1 LPRYRFD
8 AFLLSPRRR
17 ALLRDGHE
25 QPLIP
30 RYFDLLLFLVERRG
44 DAIHRRDIFDGVWT
58 DVVVSDAALSQAI
71 RTIRRTLGDDSREPR
86 FVRTVSRHGYSF
98 VHPGVI
104 EEPDEGPWPTAG
116 VDVGAGP
123 SLDQSTAR
131 ADTIEPLLE
140 RLTQPPRD
148 ASDTEDLRDAAEQLH
163 VLDTAEALR
172 RLGARLGH
180 ARARALLR
188 DARWDVPGAGPV
200 PLVGAPGALTAV
212 WYLVVLRVR
221 RAARLALARS
231 AAASAGGAL
240 AGACAGAAGG
250 GLLAFVPGGTAP
262 PQAVPVLG
270 AVGAAAGALGGAGV
284 GTGIALAESAV
295 RSQRM
300 LALVTGGA
308 IGGGAVG
315 LFVQWLSQWTLAVLV
330 GLVPT
335 IGGATEGLTLG
346 AAAALGYGLG
356 TAGVTGG
363 LAAPR
368 GRRRLTVVMLTATAC
383 GLAALALA
391 LTGHSLVGGTL
402 HAIAHASAGSQ
413 PLLTPLAHLVGEP
426 DFGPVTAAVLGT
438 GEGTAF
444 GLGLALGLTRRP

>member
-1 LPRYRFD
+1 MPRYRFD
-8 AFLLSPRRR
+8 TFLLSPRRR
-17 ALLRDGHE
+17 VLLRDGRE

-44 DAIHRRDIFDGVWT
+44 DAVHRRDIFDGVWT

-98 VHPGVI
+98 VFPDVI
-104 EEPDEGPWPTAG
+104 EEPDEGSWPAAG
-116 VDVGAGP
+116 VAVNAGP
-123 SLDQSTAR
+123 PVDETPAP
-131 ADTIEPLLE
+131 ADPMEPLLE
-140 RLTQPPRD
+140 RLTQPPHG
-148 ASDTEDLRDAAEQLH
+148 ASDAEDLHDAAERLH
-163 VLDTAEALR
+163 GLDTAEALR

-200 PLVGAPGALTAV
+200 PLVGAPGGLTAAWHLIV
-212 WYLVVLRVR
+212 WRVR
-221 RAARLALARS
+221 GAARLALARS
-231 AAASAGGAL
+231 GAASAGGAL
-240 AGACAGAAGG
+240 AGACGGAAGG
-250 GLLAFVPGGTAP
+250 GLLALVPGGTTP
-262 PQAVPVLG
+262 PQAIPVLG
-270 AVGAAAGALGGAGV
+270 VAGAVAGALGGAGV

-295 RSQRM
+295 RSQRL
-300 LALVTGGA
+300 LALVTAGA
-308 IGGGAVG
+308 IGGGTVG
-315 LFVQWLSQWTLAVLV
+315 LLVQWLGRWSLAVLV
-330 GLVPT
+330 GLVPP
-335 IGGATEGLTLG
+335 IGGAVEGLTLG
-346 AAAALGYGLG
+346 AAAALGYALG

-368 GRRRLTVVMLTATAC
+368 GRRRLAVVMLTATAC
-383 GLAALALA
+383 GTAALALA
-391 LTGHSLVGGTL
+391 LTGHPLVGGTL
-402 HAIAHASAGSQ
+402 HAIARASAGGQ

-444 GLGLALGLTRRP
+444 GVGLALGLTRRP